1 MLRGPH
7 HVRNWKLMKRHIIPR
22 IYYKMLEP
30 GRMTVI
36 HVPTR
41 KGQEGGQAGTTDLCH
56 PGAPVG

>member
-1 MLRGPH
+1 
-7 HVRNWKLMKRHIIPR
+7 MKRHIIPR

-30 GRMTVI
+30 GRLTVV

-41 KGQEGGQAGTTDLCH
+41 KGQEGGQAGTADLCH